1 MLNWLRKKKDKK
13 SSDST
18 LIEETTTKKK
28 EINSLSNK
36 EIDFYTELEIK
47 NIVLNNLSC
56 FGEFENNLDPF
67 LTDAIRIVIE
77 FDEVNNNTIR
87 EHLKFGYNRTE
98 RLFDQMV
105 TLGVL
110 EKTSSYGTYKVLIH
124 DFSTIQSLHANFS
137 KIRFYSENILSSK
150 TDFINERVEKEKLK
164 QLRQEIIEEL
174 REEGLIVSNNMKK
187 REPVP
192 QKVQDRVWNRDEGKC
207 VKCGSSEK
215 LEFDHII
222 PFSKGG
228 SNTYRNLQL
237 LCEKCNREKSNKI
250 G

>member
-1 MLNWLRKKKDKK
+1 M
-13 SSDST
+13 
-18 LIEETTTKKK
+18 
-28 EINSLSNK
+28 
-36 EIDFYTELEIK
+36 EIK

-150 TDFINERVEKEKLK
+150 TDFINERVEKVREKNLREELKQEIIDKAEEKEEKEKLK

>member
-1 MLNWLRKKKDKK
+1 M
-13 SSDST
+13 
-18 LIEETTTKKK
+18 
-28 EINSLSNK
+28 
-36 EIDFYTELEIK
+36 EIK